1 VEAVNF
7 MALEIYWASGSA
19 PAWRVLLTLAV
30 KGVPYESK
38 LLQFSK
44 RENRAPEYLAI
55 SPRGKVP
62 AMRDGSFT
70 LSESLAIMAYI
81 ERKHPSPALFGETA
95 EETGT
100 IWRALCEHDNYIFP
114 AIQAVARPILFSNPQ
129 GEDKSAEIKE
139 AATTAHDELAR
150 LDAALGKE
158 PWIASGRLSAADLG
172 AFPSIKLL
180 LRAAG
185 KPIAEPLNLGFAP
198 LEERYPHIAAW
209 SGRIEALPGY
219 ETTYPPHWREG

>member
-1 VEAVNF
+1 

-44 RENRAPEYLAI
+44 RETRTPEYLAV

-62 AMRDGSFT
+62 GLRDGEFT
-70 LSESLAIMAYI
+70 LSESLAIMAYL
-81 ERKHPSPALFGETA
+81 EKKHPSPPLFGETP

-100 IWRALCEHDNYIFP
+100 IWRVLCEHDNYITP
-114 AIQAVARPILFSNPQ
+114 AIQAVVRPILFSAPQ
-129 GEDKSAEIKE
+129 GEDLSARIQE
-139 AATTAHDELAR
+139 AAPTAHEELAR
-150 LDAALGKE
+150 LEAALGNA
-158 PWIASGRLSAADLG
+158 PWLAGERMTAADLG
-172 AFPSIKLL
+172 VFPTLKLL

-185 KPIAEPLNLGFAP
+185 KPIAEPLGLGFAP
-198 LEERYPHIAAW
+198 LEERYPRLAAW
-209 SGRIEALPGY
+209 SARIEALPGY
-219 ETTYPPHWREG
+219 DATYPPHWREG